1 MNKIEI
7 RAAIHG
13 WIVDYWRGTVRVEEV
28 YVLYPE
34 LLTRLE
40 DLVTEVVVC

>member
-1 MNKIEI
+1 MEKIEI
-7 RAAIHG
+7 RAATNG
-13 WIVDYWRGTVRVEEV
+13 WIVDYWRDTVHVEEV

-34 LLTRLE
+34 LLRRLE